1 VEKSEE
7 ISTGRGEI
15 DGVNANATHTGK
27 LKSLITPTTTIRMAF
42 VVCINQAQKHRSGLS
57 FCRVMEGKEKNIIF
71 IKKRS
76 AAPLARRLGCQWG
89 YHRVWI
95 VRSPIAFVD
104 FSLVDL
110 IFISRYF

>member
-27 LKSLITPTTTIRMAF
+27 LKSLITPTTTVRMAF

-57 FCRVMEGKEKNIIF
+57 FCRVMEGKDKKYHFFE
-71 IKKRS
+71 KRS
-76 AAPLARRLGCQWG
+76 AAPLGQKAKL
-89 YHRVWI
+89 VWL
-95 VRSPIAFVD
+95 
-104 FSLVDL
+104 SLKQQPCV
-110 IFISRYF
+110 

>member
-57 FCRVMEGKEKNIIF
+57 CRLWREK
-71 IKKRS
+71 KKISFSKKKVGGAVSVGLPSCLDR
-76 AAPLARRLGCQWG
+76 ALA
-89 YHRVWI
+89 HRI
-95 VRSPIAFVD
+95 RGFLAC
-104 FSLVDL
+104 
-110 IFISRYF
+110 